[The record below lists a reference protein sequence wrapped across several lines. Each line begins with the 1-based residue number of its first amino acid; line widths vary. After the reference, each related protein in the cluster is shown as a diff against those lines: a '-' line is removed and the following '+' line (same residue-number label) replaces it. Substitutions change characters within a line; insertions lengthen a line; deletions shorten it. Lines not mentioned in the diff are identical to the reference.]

1 MQFVL
6 ANRLLDRAGGTEVHL
21 VTLGEQLQRLGH
33 QVVLYS
39 PVLGPFADHARDRGL
54 TVCDNPSELP
64 RACDV
69 TFSQDTLV
77 AYEIAGH
84 YPGALSLFRI
94 CNDIFDFGLP
104 PQLHGVVDLVVV
116 LSDRYERLARASAVA
131 APVLRLRV
139 PIDVDRLVPIGTI
152 RERPRRAVVLGNYDA
167 RFQLVRDVWGREGVT
182 VEHLGGGQQTHDV
195 AAAVADVDIVVGKS
209 RAALDAMA
217 CGRAVYVLDI
227 FGGDGWVTP
236 DRYAAFEADNFAGQA
251 TDRVIDAAA
260 LSADLSG
267 YRQEMGIVNR
277 DLVLQHHTARDHVVA
292 LLNAIAERSPQGRSS
307 APLQELSRL
316 AALQWSWQQTALELR
331 SQLDAKLAAA
341 GRQDNVAQ
349 PVGRH
354 VLVGPERYFLGAG
367 PAPSWHAPEHHP
379 GFGAFRWS
387 GPGRRASIALPIMFD
402 RAVDLSVGVFA
413 AISPETLDAAEVWG
427 NGQRLAHEV
436 ERCPNGT
443 VVIRAGA
450 APAEGHGVERLDL
463 TIVAETRRPID
474 LGLNQDTRLLGIA
487 IGWVDVAPRGAGP
500 GAESSAAEGA
510 PQS

>member
-6 ANRLLDRAGGTEVHL
+6 ANRLLDLAGGTEVHL

-33 QVVLYS
+33 HVVLYS
-39 PVLGPFADHARDRGL
+39 PVLGAFAEHARDRGL
-54 TVCDNPSELP
+54 AVCGNPGELP
-64 RACDV
+64 DTSDV
-69 TFSQDTLV
+69 IFSQDTLV
-77 AYEIAGH
+77 AYQIAER
-84 YPGALSLFRI
+84 YPEALSLFRI

-104 PQLHGVVDLVVV
+104 PQLHGVVDLVIV

-152 RERPRRAVVLGNYDA
+152 RARPRRAIVLGNYDA
-167 RFQLVRDVWGREGVT
+167 RFQLVREVWGREGLT
-182 VEHLGGGQQTHDV
+182 VEHVGGGQQTHDV
-195 AAAVADVDIVVGKS
+195 AAALADVDIVVGKS

-260 LSADLSG
+260 LSADLSD
-267 YRQEMGIVNR
+267 YRQEMGVVNR
-277 DLVLQHHTARDHVVA
+277 DLVLQHHAAHDHVVA
-292 LLNAIAERSPQGRSS
+292 LLDAIAGRAPQGRSR
-307 APLQELSRL
+307 APMQELSRL
-316 AALQWSWQQTALELR
+316 ANLQWSWQRTALELR
-331 SQLDAKLAAA
+331 SQLDARLTAAA
-341 GRQDNVAQ
+341 RQEDVAQ

-354 VLVGPERYFLGAG
+354 VLVGPERYFLGAE
-367 PAPSWHAPEHHP
+367 PAPSWHPPEQHP

-387 GPGRRASIALPIMFD
+387 GPGRRASIALPIVFD
-402 RAVDLSVGVFA
+402 RAVDLTVGVFA
-413 AISPETLDAAEVWG
+413 AISPETLEAAEVWG
-427 NGQRLAHEV
+427 NGQRLTHEV
-436 ERCPNGT
+436 ERRSNGM

-450 APAEGHGVERLDL
+450 EPRDGNGVERLDL
-463 TIVAETRRPID
+463 TIVAETRRPVD
-474 LGLNQDTRLLGIA
+474 LGLNDDRRLLGIA
-487 IGWVDVAPRGAGP
+487 VGWVDVAPRGAGP
-500 GAESSAAEGA
+500 GTGSRTTEGA